1 MYSFLHLHL
10 KYTKSAIM
18 TQKKIFLKN
27 INMGIKKTQN
37 FHADFKFACQLSKY
51 PLKVKSK
58 KPRKI
63 CKNEITQ
70 NLNSFLAI
78 AFFTAFV

>member
-1 MYSFLHLHL
+1 
-10 KYTKSAIM
+10 
-18 TQKKIFLKN
+18 
-27 INMGIKKTQN
+27 MGIKKTQN